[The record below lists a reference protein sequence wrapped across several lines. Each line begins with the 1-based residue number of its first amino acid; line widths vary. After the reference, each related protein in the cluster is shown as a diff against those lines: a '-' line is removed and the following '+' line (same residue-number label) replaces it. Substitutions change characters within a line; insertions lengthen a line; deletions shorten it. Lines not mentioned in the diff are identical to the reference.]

1 MFDMLFSQLLKW
13 WGWGSNGRQFPWN
26 GIWCTMV
33 VFDAK
38 FELCICEFYLLNV
51 FKCEFGSFIKDFSFK
66 KKKPCIWIEY
76 SLMKWKLIHK
86 QPKFLIWSISVKM
99 VLFFIFLLFLLN
111 LYISCTWFLIIIW
124 KFSVIQYKILD
135 ILMAYCCLSF
145 LTTDLCLSRSRS
157 GYMNIFHFN
166 L

>member
-1 MFDMLFSQLLKW
+1 
-13 WGWGSNGRQFPWN
+13 
-26 GIWCTMV
+26 MV
-33 VFDAK
+33 GNFLGMVYGAQW
-38 FELCICEFYLLNV
+38 LCSMQNLSFACEFYLLNV
-51 FKCEFGSFIKDFSFK
+51 FKCEFGSIIKDFSFFF
-66 KKKPCIWIEY
+66 KKPCIWIEY

-86 QPKFLIWSISVKM
+86 QPEFLIWSISVKM
-99 VLFFIFLLFLLN
+99 VLFFILLLFLLN

-145 LTTDLCLSRSRS
+145 LMTDLCLSRNRS